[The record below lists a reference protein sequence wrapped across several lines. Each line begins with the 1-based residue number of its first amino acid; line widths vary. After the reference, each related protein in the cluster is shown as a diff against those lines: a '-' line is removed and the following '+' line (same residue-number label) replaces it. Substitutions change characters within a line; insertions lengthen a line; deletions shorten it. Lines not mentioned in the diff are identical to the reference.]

1 MILGVNRT
9 RSKVEV
15 QDLSNLR
22 AVMSNLF
29 SLCTIKHRM
38 RGLLVFIRVAP
49 RRGGGECAPPS
60 ALLYL
65 STLSSYKIGIRAVA
79 SS

>member
-38 RGLLVFIRVAP
+38 RGLLVFIRVAT
-49 RRGGGECAPPS
+49 RKGGECAPPS